1 MAIGGAEDK
10 LGDKAVLARFVRLAG
25 GESAR
30 VLVVA
35 TASSL
40 SDEITDLYRTALA
53 ELGVAQVDALRPRT
67 REQAERPR
75 AVAAVERATG
85 IFLTG
90 GNQLRLAMVVGG
102 TAMGRA
108 LTEAYARGAVVAGT
122 SAGASALA
130 EHMVSFGRPGE
141 TPRQRMGQLSSG
153 LGLLEGVLVDQHFG
167 ERNRI
172 GRLLAMVA
180 QSPALLGV
188 GVDEDT
194 AAVIGG
200 GVLEVVGKGAVT
212 VVDGSGVVSDAY
224 EVRQHRPLLVSGAVL
239 HSLPAGYR
247 FDLAERKLLPRP
259 ATPDLGEPPRRSPR
273 RLAKAV
279 AAEGAEDRAPRR
291 RRPHRTRRRSRA
303 TGDHAEPSVS
313 PPVESPPPTGKE
325 ASS

>member
-25 GESAR
+25 GGSAR
-30 VLVVA
+30 VLIVS

-40 SDEITDLYRTALA
+40 GDEITDLYRTVFT
-53 ELGVAQVDALRPRT
+53 ELGVAEIDALRPRT
-67 REQAERPR
+67 REQAEQP
-75 AVAAVERATG
+75 ATAAAVERASG

-102 TAMGRA
+102 TAMGHA
-108 LTEAYARGAVVAGT
+108 LTEAYAHGAVVAGT

-130 EHMVSFGRPGE
+130 DHMVSFGRPGE
-141 TPRQRMGQLSSG
+141 TPRQRMGQLSKG
-153 LGLLEGVLVDQHFG
+153 LGLLPGVVVDQHFG

-188 GVDEDT
+188 GVDENT

-200 GVLEVVGKGAVT
+200 DGVLEVIGRGAVT
-212 VVDGSGVVSDAY
+212 VVDGSNVVSDAY
-224 EVRQHRPLLVSGAVL
+224 EVHQHRPVLVSGAVL
-239 HSLPAGYR
+239 HALPAGYR
-247 FDLAERKLLPRP
+247 FDLAARKLLPRP
-259 ATPDLGEPPRRSPR
+259 ATLDLDEHPRRSPR
-273 RLAKAV
+273 RLAKAI
-279 AAEGAEDRAPRR
+279 AAEGAEDRTPRR
-291 RRPHRTRRRSRA
+291 RRPHRT
-303 TGDHAEPSVS
+303 HPE
-313 PPVESPPPTGKE
+313 PPTGKE